1 VVRLLCILR
10 ESEAGV
16 SRTWCVKS
24 GLDIKYGVGRA
35 GGKD

>member
-1 VVRLLCILR
+1 MRLLCILR

-24 GLDIKYGVGRA
+24 GLDIVGGVTRA